1 MLYTSFEVNNTVV
14 ILGKTNRALL
24 NFNINQYEETKQKL
38 QQEPSDSVL
47 NHINDI
53 LQGSIQTYYLL

>member
-1 MLYTSFEVNNTVV
+1 MLYISFEVNNTVV

-38 QQEPSDSVL
+38 QEPSDSVL

-53 LQGSIQTYYLL
+53 LQGSVQTYYLL